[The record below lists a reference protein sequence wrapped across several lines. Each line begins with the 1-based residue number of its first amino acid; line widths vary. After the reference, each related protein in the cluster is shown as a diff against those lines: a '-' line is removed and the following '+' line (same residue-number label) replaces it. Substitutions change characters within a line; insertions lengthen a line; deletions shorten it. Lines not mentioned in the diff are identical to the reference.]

1 MNDLIKWLNFM
12 HLGDDRGSLVSLES
26 GKIIPFDI
34 KRVYYL
40 FNTKMDV
47 TRGHHAHLNL
57 KQVLL
62 CIKGSCKI
70 LLDDGVVRESVLLN
84 SPTKGLFIDGLVWRE
99 MSEFSSNCVLLVI
112 ASELYNEADYIRS
125 YEAFIKTLKLDRS
138 DRRGNIHK

>member
-1 MNDLIKWLNFM
+1 MSNLIQWLDFN
-12 HLGDDRGSLVSLES
+12 HLGDDRGSLVSLEG

-40 FNTKMDV
+40 FNTKTDV
-47 TRGHHAHLNL
+47 TRGYHAHLNL

-70 LLDDGVVRESVLLN
+70 LLDNGVARESVLLD
-84 SPTKGLFIDGLVWRE
+84 SPTKGLFIEGLVWRE

-112 ASELYNEADYIRS
+112 ASELYDEADYIRS
-125 YEAFIKTLKLDRS
+125 YEAFIKTLELDRS
-138 DRRGNIHK
+138 GRRGNIHK